1 MWFGKMGLQCGW
13 AEKAR
18 AERARQR
25 TQRARVSGISRRLC
39 GEYYVRGN
47 MKSKGKKEEELNELK
62 KDLSEAKN
70 LILAQFKGI
79 TVAQD
84 TELRQ
89 KIRATSSK
97 YRVIKNKLAKIATKG
112 TPAEELTNSLK
123 GPTSI
128 AYNSSDPVA
137 LAKTLTAYAKA
148 NPVFVFKAGM
158 VEGRVVN
165 LDDLNA
171 IAALPSKEE
180 LIAKL
185 LFLLNAPAQRIAVAV
200 NGVARNLAVVV
211 GQAVEQK
218 KFQE

>member
-1 MWFGKMGLQCGW
+1 
-13 AEKAR
+13 
-18 AERARQR
+18 
-25 TQRARVSGISRRLC
+25 
-39 GEYYVRGN
+39 
-47 MKSKGKKEEELNELK
+47 MKPKGKKEEELNQLK
-62 KDLSEAKN
+62 KDLAEASN
-70 LILAQFKGI
+70 LIVAQFQGM

-89 KIRATSSK
+89 KIRAANSK
-97 YRVIKNKLAKIATKG
+97 YRVVKNTLARLASQG
-112 TPAEELTNSLK
+112 TPAENLSKSFDGSTA
-123 GPTSI
+123 I

-137 LAKTLTAYAKA
+137 LAKALSAFAKT
-148 NPVFVFKAGM
+148 NPLFVFKAGM

-165 LDDLNA
+165 IADLSS

-180 LIAKL
+180 LISKL
-185 LFLLNAPAQRIAVAV
+185 MFLINAPAQRLAVAM